1 LFLLSSAGERKRI
14 HSPAKNNITSYN
26 LNTTT
31 HRSQH
36 GIHNPQPNLLA
47 DHDILLVYILLH
59 SDRCTELLQ
68 QAGADMEE
76 VIISVL
82 ADFMHITLL
91 TSGLLIAFES
101 LYDTYTN
108 W

>member
-1 LFLLSSAGERKRI
+1 
-14 HSPAKNNITSYN
+14 
-26 LNTTT
+26 
-31 HRSQH
+31 
-36 GIHNPQPNLLA
+36 
-47 DHDILLVYILLH
+47 
-59 SDRCTELLQ
+59 
-68 QAGADMEE
+68 GADMEE

-101 LYDTYTN
+101 LYDTYIN